1 MSEAVLNA
9 LAQRLVEMTL
19 SKTRYDLWD
28 LQWYTEGPFWRRTS
42 MRYSREYK
50 IIPDYEI
57 ADAKHGMTLEN
68 IVTESALHME
78 TLKELKK
85 TVSPKECQRA
95 DYLYEHMCHINLR
108 SRMLLGEK
116 VAFDQMTDGLYC
128 LVAPNFDYKKFDAIL
143 DKLNQALPGTGSVQ
157 EKITSFRKRLVI
169 PPDTLLNVIKISTQV
184 FHDISVKKM
193 HVTGNSMPRIRV
205 RELPSKD
212 MVFLSILFGYDY
224 NHLEYERNFNLLYPW
239 TVDKVVEYVGH
250 EMEPGHLTY
259 FEKRLQTMI
268 DTCWPEMSIVSQFS
282 SSNSFSEG
290 SARHAIMMS
299 FDNNLDKLV
308 DFEKEVIFRNA
319 GIDEKLTEL
328 MPLWHEYCEL
338 SGYGKLEAS
347 RKLWDEIWEEE
358 DAAAFL
364 EHYGFADQG
373 EGVETVRKMATE
385 DDGHYVAHDY
395 ARDVVRDYFN
405 SVTDNVDEQWSLYE
419 KMCCA
424 HMSMRQIK
432 EKTYCVDDGLIIAK

>member
-1 MSEAVLNA
+1 MSEAALNA
-9 LAQRLVEMTL
+9 LASRLVDMTL

-50 IIPDYEI
+50 TIPDYEI

-68 IVTESALHME
+68 IVNESALLIE
-78 TLKELKK
+78 TLEQCRK
-85 TVSPKECQRA
+85 TADPKEQQRA
-95 DYLYEHMCHINLR
+95 DYLWEHMRHLNLR

-116 VAFDQMTDGLYC
+116 LTFDQMTDGLYC
-128 LVAPNFDYKKFDAIL
+128 LVAPDYDYNRFDEIVKE
-143 DKLNQALPGTGSVQ
+143 LNQALPGTGTAQ
-157 EKITSFRKRLVI
+157 QKIQNFRGLLAI
-169 PPDTLLNVIKISTQV
+169 PREYLLNVIETSTQV

-193 HVTGNSMPRIRV
+193 NITGNSMPRVRV
-205 RELPSKD
+205 KELPNKD

-282 SSNSFSEG
+282 SSNSFGEG
-290 SARHAIMMS
+290 AARHAISMS
-299 FDNNLDKLV
+299 FDNSMKKQT
-308 DFEKEVIFRNA
+308 DFEREIIFKNA
-319 GIDEKLTEL
+319 HIDPLLSDL
-328 MPLWHEYCEL
+328 MPLWHQYCEIA
-338 SGYGKLEAS
+338 GYGKLEVS
-347 RKLWDEIWEEE
+347 RNLWDGKWTEEQG
-358 DAAAFL
+358 AAFL
-364 EHYGFADQG
+364 EQYGIADAG
-373 EGVETVRKMATE
+373 CGPEMIRSMKNE

-395 ARDVVRDYFN
+395 SRDIVKAYFH
-405 SVTDNVDEQWSLYE
+405 SVSEDVDEQWHLYE
-419 KMCCA
+419 KLYCS
-424 HMSMRQIK
+424 HMSMRGIVDQ
-432 EKTYCVDDGLIIAK
+432 TYRPL